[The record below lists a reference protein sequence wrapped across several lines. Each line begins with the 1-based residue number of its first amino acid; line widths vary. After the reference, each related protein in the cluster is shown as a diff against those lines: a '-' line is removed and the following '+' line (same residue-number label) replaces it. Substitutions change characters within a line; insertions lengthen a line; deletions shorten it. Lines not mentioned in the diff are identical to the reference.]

1 MKAVG
6 VPRDKGGAGVDAAGD
21 IVELVIDE
29 RGKVIVLRRVHYF
42 TAKALSKYA
51 RKPIAITL
59 GKTFY
64 YWFSK
69 AGKMFNE

>member
-6 VPRDKGGAGVDAAGD
+6 VPRDKGCGANAAGD
-21 IVELVIDE
+21 IIELVIDE
-29 RGKVIVLRRVHYF
+29 CGKVIVGRRIHYF
-42 TAKALSKYA
+42 TAKALSEYA
-51 RKPIAITL
+51 RKPITITL
-59 GKTFY
+59 CETFY